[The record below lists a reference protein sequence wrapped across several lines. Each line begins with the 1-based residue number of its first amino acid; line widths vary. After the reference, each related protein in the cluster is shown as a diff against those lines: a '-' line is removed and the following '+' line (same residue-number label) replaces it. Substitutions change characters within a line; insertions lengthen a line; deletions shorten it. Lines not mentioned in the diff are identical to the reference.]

1 MEKRTNRQM
10 DLQWIGYVG
19 LAALVLCWIPQSLET
34 IRLGRC
40 PVNLTFLV
48 LSSFGSLTL
57 AIYAFSLGDPVFS
70 ILNILTTVGVLVNV
84 YYKLFPRENTT

>member
-1 MEKRTNRQM
+1 MN
-10 DLQWIGYVG
+10 LQWIGYLG
-19 LAALVLCWIPQSLET
+19 LVALVLCWIPQSLET

-48 LSSFGSLTL
+48 LSSFGSFSL

-70 ILNILTTVGVLVNV
+70 ILNILTTLGALINI
-84 YYKLFPRENTT
+84 YYKRFPRKNTT

>member
-1 MEKRTNRQM
+1 M

-19 LAALVLCWIPQSLET
+19 LIALVICWIPQSLET

-48 LSSFGSLTL
+48 LSSVGSFSL
-57 AIYAFSLGDPVFS
+57 AVYAFSRGDPVFTA
-70 ILNILTTVGVLVNV
+70 LNIVTTLGALLNL
-84 YYKLFPRENTT
+84 YYKLFPRNPA